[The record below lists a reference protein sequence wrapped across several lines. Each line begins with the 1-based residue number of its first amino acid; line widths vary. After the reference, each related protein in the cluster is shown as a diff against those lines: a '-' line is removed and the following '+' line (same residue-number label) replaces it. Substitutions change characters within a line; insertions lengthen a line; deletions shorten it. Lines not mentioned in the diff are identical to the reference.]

1 VNPIRWAKNVL
12 KVLDVALNVV
22 VLFSARVETLSRR
35 AGRARNEGKRW
46 GCVLCR
52 VLDAIQRDHCTRAV
66 QAGEIF

>member
-1 VNPIRWAKNVL
+1 MNPIRWAKNVL